1 MAHRVLSAALLV
13 APTTA
18 LSYDP
23 ARSLAPLHRL
33 LLQRTVQ
40 TQTVYLTDFHDEA
53 KAQWLANYLD
63 PQAPMDTVRMSN
75 TECLPRY
82 NGLDGFPHATNE
94 EYLRTMIRSEPITYE
109 VRYKVGTWAG
119 GNQGT
124 GGAVGPSEEPAA
136 DEAFRKG
143 MEQKQTLDFW
153 GGSNNAAAASTRRNN
168 PFLGEHTAKYREYEE
183 TIVPSRFAQLLMTTQ
198 QQLAKEWRRDLCAI
212 YDGSL
217 ILPRDPDADE
227 AQAIAA
233 EQSLYARVIRDKA
246 MGEDPDELGRFAT
259 SPLRAANLDLCER
272 LATRVAA
279 RELCVDGD
287 LSPAQARRLEE
298 CLERLESSEPAEPE
312 AGPTDDIHAALA
324 AKLETMTRV
333 DALGGHARRRGLA
346 RRWLESLADEAL
358 ADVVRRRRNELAR
371 HWAESV
377 VDEVA
382 ATHALLLRESLES
395 QLGA

>member
-1 MAHRVLSAALLV
+1 MAHRVLWLSLLV
-13 APTTA
+13 APITA

-233 EQSLYARVIRDKA
+233 VRGAAAKGITYLEDEEVTVQGVRVFGSPWQPEFCNWAFNLERGEPCRQAWARIPTETDVLLTH
-246 MGEDPDELGRFAT
+246 GPPLGHGDRCQGGCAPRR
-259 SPLRAANLDLCER
+259 PLWLLQHAQHP
-272 LATRVAA
+272 TRV
-279 RELCVDGD
+279 
-287 LSPAQARRLEE
+287 Q
-298 CLERLESSEPAEPE
+298 
-312 AGPTDDIHAALA
+312 
-324 AKLETMTRV
+324 
-333 DALGGHARRRGLA
+333 
-346 RRWLESLADEAL
+346 
-358 ADVVRRRRNELAR
+358 
-371 HWAESV
+371 
-377 VDEVA
+377 
-382 ATHALLLRESLES
+382 S
-395 QLGA
+395 QTACY